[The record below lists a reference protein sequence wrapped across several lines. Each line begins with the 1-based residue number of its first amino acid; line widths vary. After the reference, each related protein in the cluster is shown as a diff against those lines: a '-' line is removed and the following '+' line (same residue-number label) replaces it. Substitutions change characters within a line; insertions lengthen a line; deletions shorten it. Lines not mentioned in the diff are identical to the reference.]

1 VRERW
6 PSLFVSFILGFT
18 LETPSVKKLV
28 LSLSLSDELKRTLE
42 RLFDNKNRIRR
53 IVLRVKL
60 HYQIYVEG
68 KSKGV
73 FGWWI

>member
-1 VRERW
+1 MRERW

-28 LSLSLSDELKRTLE
+28 LSLSDELKRPLE

-60 HYQIYVEG
+60 HNQIYVEG